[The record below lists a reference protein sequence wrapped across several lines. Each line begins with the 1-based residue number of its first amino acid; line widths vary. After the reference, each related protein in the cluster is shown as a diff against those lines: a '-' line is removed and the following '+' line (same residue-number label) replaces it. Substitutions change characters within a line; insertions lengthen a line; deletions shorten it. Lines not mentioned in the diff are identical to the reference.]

1 MQYLLSTIDGNLVK
15 VRKWLWLCCVRMYAP
30 VSLTITPLY
39 PASLNVALNLAVG
52 CKSCAAELS
61 DMDVIPRDTGLSTK
75 CRCGVSCLFLPH
87 ESEDKDSLLKWS
99 LKNWMHSCQPTQCI
113 QFWPSVDQQCRE
125 KRCCTGSSPAVQC
138 PQECTSHPFTFIYVL
153 PSRCF

>member
-1 MQYLLSTIDGNLVK
+1 MIVIMVCQD
-15 VRKWLWLCCVRMYAP
+15 VRSSLPDHYTLISCLTKCCKLP
-30 VSLTITPLY
+30 P
-39 PASLNVALNLAVG
+39 ALNLAVG
-52 CKSCAAELS
+52 CKLCAAELS